1 MAEPTTVEEIVVTG
15 KRKKPDFAVRTA
27 AKKPA
32 ALKAY
37 KPSLRERAQIGME
50 GLYTRATGREPGYAP
65 RRFMGKASELLDF
78 IPGVGDVIGID
89 ETKRAL
95 DRRQYLEAGLTGAG
109 TLLGVVPV
117 VGDVA
122 GKALKGAATPAQ
134 QAAEKL
140 AAKYLDP
147 ESTRIADW
155 QWRPQEDVKAEL
167 GLTEVPPHVV
177 DYGRFMDEQAMRA
190 AKGQMTPRDLLKA
203 YGITR
208 SSMQRKARSLKTA
221 QKYGLEL
228 EQLGLEKVRPEGAFS
243 ELLGTPEGQAYLD
256 AAQRGQVDDRAI
268 ADMMAKFRPYG
279 FQNALGR
286 DLEWGA
292 RNLPQRS
299 SEVADMVAAARE
311 GASAPEDWTRF
322 VKDKVTGV
330 DAAKAGFVGAML
342 GRGDLPTFDAR
353 QIILQTGQPTK
364 KATKYLSR
372 KKGEGSVEA
381 VRRLTARMEDL
392 NLALPPELEPY
403 RQHLTH
409 HTVWDKASNEM
420 TTHEDVR
427 NALKNY
433 AGGGL
438 VEKYAEGGPV
448 TTAEKRAALDAAFA
462 KRKAR
467 ANALAEAT
475 RRNLPDLA
483 KQGPGAVVDALK
495 DAYGLGEKYLRSR
508 TPSGV
513 VADVTK
519 GARALR
525 DATTRYA
532 TDRAQNPMKVLADAY
547 GVGEDIVTAVPQAVE
562 DVAKLS
568 ERAQAL
574 KASDPEAA
582 RRLQASIAMA
592 ALGAVP
598 GVRKGKQA
606 VKAAI
611 KGTPSPLHQV
621 TLEFG
626 RDVARRLEGIVP
638 PDAGLSQWRAAA
650 QRLSGS
656 GLPNNRA
663 VAPKPY
669 SVRPAEVAL
678 DPRIENRKGE
688 LSKIQNLELG
698 LVPRETSPAPE
709 VSIFDYEGH
718 PFVTSMSDLAAA
730 GDDLVSINDVRF
742 REPFSRRGGQDY
754 MFDNPGSV
762 WGSDKNPAEQH
773 VELARRLQSET
784 GKDVLYMP
792 WTMGPNAVHFSH
804 QPRGIQYMYADAAM
818 SGPERKTLAADIKT
832 VLPDWRGFEDPK
844 SAEMFMRASGKARG
858 ALNKMLDKYRMRGG
872 LGLGEATYAATDL
885 SQIGAPLTSLRNV
898 GIIEP
903 RFAASP
909 SSHSSYSYSVP
920 GQGRGVLK
928 EKNIG
933 ALALQPS
940 LMKALGYETPFDFP
954 VGVQPGVSSPVRA
967 MQMRPQ
973 TGILDNDTLRFIERM
988 LADKK

>member
-1 MAEPTTVEEIVVTG
+1 MAEPTTG
-15 KRKKPDFAVRTA
+15 
-27 AKKPA
+27 KKPA

-65 RRFMGKASELLDF
+65 RRLMGKASELLDF

-109 TLLGVVPV
+109 TMLGVVPI

-122 GKALKGAATPAQ
+122 GKALKGAAKPAQ

-177 DYGRFMDEQAMRA
+177 DYGRFMDEQAVRA

-208 SSMQRKARSLKTA
+208 SSMQRQAIPLETA
-221 QKYGLEL
+221 QKYGLDL
-228 EQLGLEKVRPEGAFS
+228 EQLGLKEVRPEGAFS

-256 AAQRGQVDDRAI
+256 AAQRGQVEDRAI

-433 AGGGL
+433 AMGGL
-438 VEKYAEGGPV
+438 IEKYAEGGPV
-448 TTAEKRAALDAAFA
+448 APGNIDLHNRPVVHNPDGSISTVRSITVGFGDKTYVLPRVVGG
-462 KRKAR
+462 KVVS
-467 ANALAEAT
+467 NQEAINHFRQT
-475 RRNLPDLA
+475 GEHLGAYD
-483 KQGPGAVVDALK
+483 KQK
-495 DAYGLGEKYLRSR
+495 D
-508 TPSGV
+508 
-513 VADVTK
+513 
-519 GARALR
+519 
-525 DATTRYA
+525 
-532 TDRAQNPMKVLADAY
+532 ADAY
-547 GVGEDIVTAVPQAVE
+547 
-562 DVAKLS
+562 
-568 ERAQAL
+568 
-574 KASDPEAA
+574 
-582 RRLQASIAMA
+582 
-592 ALGAVP
+592 
-598 GVRKGKQA
+598 
-606 VKAAI
+606 
-611 KGTPSPLHQV
+611 
-621 TLEFG
+621 
-626 RDVARRLEGIVP
+626 
-638 PDAGLSQWRAAA
+638 A
-650 QRLSGS
+650 QRLH
-656 GLPNNRA
+656 
-663 VAPKPY
+663 
-669 SVRPAEVAL
+669 E
-678 DPRIENRKGE
+678 
-688 LSKIQNLELG
+688 
-698 LVPRETSPAPE
+698 
-709 VSIFDYEGH
+709 
-718 PFVTSMSDLAAA
+718 
-730 GDDLVSINDVRF
+730 
-742 REPFSRRGGQDY
+742 
-754 MFDNPGSV
+754 
-762 WGSDKNPAEQH
+762 EQAK
-773 VELARRLQSET
+773 EY
-784 GKDVLYMP
+784 KD
-792 WTMGPNAVHFSH
+792 
-804 QPRGIQYMYADAAM
+804 
-818 SGPERKTLAADIKT
+818 
-832 VLPDWRGFEDPK
+832 
-844 SAEMFMRASGKARG
+844 KARG
-858 ALNKMLDKYRMRGG
+858 GLVKKYG
-872 LGLGEATYAATDL
+872 L
-885 SQIGAPLTSLRNV
+885 
-898 GIIEP
+898 
-903 RFAASP
+903 
-909 SSHSSYSYSVP
+909 
-920 GQGRGVLK
+920 
-928 EKNIG
+928 
-933 ALALQPS
+933 
-940 LMKALGYETPFDFP
+940 
-954 VGVQPGVSSPVRA
+954 
-967 MQMRPQ
+967 
-973 TGILDNDTLRFIERM
+973 
-988 LADKK
+988 

>member
-1 MAEPTTVEEIVVTG
+1 M
-15 KRKKPDFAVRTA
+15 
-27 AKKPA
+27 AKKPTDVELAVQKVTGMQPGLDRASLLPFYTDKSGRNYLSAPQFVYDA
-32 ALKAY
+32 AKAFV
-37 KPSLRERAQIGME
+37 
-50 GLYTRATGREPGYAP
+50 T
-65 RRFMGKASELLDF
+65 
-78 IPGVGDVIGID
+78 PGVAARGGKYD
-89 ETKRAL
+89 
-95 DRRQYLEAGLTGAG
+95 
-109 TLLGVVPV
+109 

-122 GKALKGAATPAQ
+122 NMALNVTGAGLGASRVAGPTVRAGERVLGMGVGPKPPAKPKVAAKPKASDPAARD
-134 QAAEKL
+134 L

-177 DYGRFMDEQAMRA
+177 DYGRFMDEQAVRA

-208 SSMQRKARSLKTA
+208 SSMQRQAIPLETA
-221 QKYGLEL
+221 QKYGLDL
-228 EQLGLEKVRPEGAFS
+228 EQLGLKEVRPEGAFS

-292 RNLPQRS
+292 RNLPQHG

-311 GASAPEDWTRF
+311 GASSPEDWTRF
-322 VKDKVTGV
+322 VKDRVRGV

-342 GRGDLPTFDAR
+342 GRGDLPTLDAR
-353 QIILQTGQPTK
+353 EIILQTGQPTK

-475 RRNLPDLA
+475 VRNIPDLA
-483 KQGPGAVVDALK
+483 TQGPGAVVDALK

-532 TDRAQNPMKVLADAY
+532 TDRAQNPLKVLADAY
-547 GVGEDIVTAVPQAVE
+547 GVGKDIVTAVPQAVE

-592 ALGAVP
+592 ALGVVP
-598 GVRKGKQA
+598 GARKGKQVA
-606 VKAAI
+606 KAAI

-762 WGSDKNPAEQH
+762 WGSDKKPAEQH

-832 VLPDWRGFEDPK
+832 ALPDWRGFEDPK

-967 MQMRPQ
+967 MQMGPQ

>member
-1 MAEPTTVEEIVVTG
+1 MRVLPEEVTG
-15 KRKKPDFAVRTA
+15 QRLYNMTA
-27 AKKPA
+27 IDLG
-32 ALKAY
+32 ALKAGDKGAETRRKLLDLGIAGNRYRDQGSRSGIGLGTHNYAVFDDELLNIKDRYAEGGPVVPGNIDLHNRPVVRNSDDSISTVLSITVGFGDKTYVLPRVVGGKVVSNQEAIDHFRQTGEHLGAYDKQKDAEDYSQRLHEEQAKEY
-37 KPSLRERAQIGME
+37 KDKARGGLVKKYAEGGRASTALDAAFAKRKARANALAEATVRNIPDLAKQGPGAVADALKDAYGLGERYLRSRTPGGVVADVAGGARALRDATTRYATDRAQNPMKVLADAYGVGKDIVTAVPQAVEDVAKLSERAQA
-50 GLYTRATGREPGYAP
+50 L
-65 RRFMGKASELLDF
+65 KASDPE
-78 IPGVGDVIGID
+78 
-89 ETKRAL
+89 AA
-95 DRRQYLEAGLTGAG
+95 RRLQASIAMAA
-109 TLLGVVPV
+109 LGVVPGV
-117 VGDVA
+117 RKGKQAVKAAEQAVKAAERAPQAIQLGRREMHPGTKGFIEDYRNATSENPLDASSAVHGDYAVTELSPSSRGIHLSDIRSLQPGA
-122 GKALKGAATPAQ
+122 GGGTRALKELKALADKHNVPITGTAVAYHRDPKYIGSSTELRDWYKKHGFEDLGGDAREGYDIQYYPAAQ
-134 QAAEKL
+134 QAAEKV

-438 VEKYAEGGPV
+438 VK
-448 TTAEKRAALDAAFA
+448 K
-462 KRKAR
+462 
-467 ANALAEAT
+467 
-475 RRNLPDLA
+475 
-483 KQGPGAVVDALK
+483 
-495 DAYGLGEKYLRSR
+495 
-508 TPSGV
+508 
-513 VADVTK
+513 
-519 GARALR
+519 
-525 DATTRYA
+525 
-532 TDRAQNPMKVLADAY
+532 Y
-547 GVGEDIVTAVPQAVE
+547 GV
-562 DVAKLS
+562 
-568 ERAQAL
+568 
-574 KASDPEAA
+574 
-582 RRLQASIAMA
+582 
-592 ALGAVP
+592 
-598 GVRKGKQA
+598 
-606 VKAAI
+606 
-611 KGTPSPLHQV
+611 
-621 TLEFG
+621 
-626 RDVARRLEGIVP
+626 
-638 PDAGLSQWRAAA
+638 
-650 QRLSGS
+650 
-656 GLPNNRA
+656 
-663 VAPKPY
+663 
-669 SVRPAEVAL
+669 
-678 DPRIENRKGE
+678 
-688 LSKIQNLELG
+688 
-698 LVPRETSPAPE
+698 
-709 VSIFDYEGH
+709 
-718 PFVTSMSDLAAA
+718 
-730 GDDLVSINDVRF
+730 
-742 REPFSRRGGQDY
+742 
-754 MFDNPGSV
+754 
-762 WGSDKNPAEQH
+762 
-773 VELARRLQSET
+773 
-784 GKDVLYMP
+784 
-792 WTMGPNAVHFSH
+792 
-804 QPRGIQYMYADAAM
+804 
-818 SGPERKTLAADIKT
+818 
-832 VLPDWRGFEDPK
+832 
-844 SAEMFMRASGKARG
+844 
-858 ALNKMLDKYRMRGG
+858 
-872 LGLGEATYAATDL
+872 
-885 SQIGAPLTSLRNV
+885 
-898 GIIEP
+898 
-903 RFAASP
+903 
-909 SSHSSYSYSVP
+909 
-920 GQGRGVLK
+920 
-928 EKNIG
+928 
-933 ALALQPS
+933 
-940 LMKALGYETPFDFP
+940 
-954 VGVQPGVSSPVRA
+954 
-967 MQMRPQ
+967 
-973 TGILDNDTLRFIERM
+973 
-988 LADKK
+988 

>member
-1 MAEPTTVEEIVVTG
+1 
-15 KRKKPDFAVRTA
+15 
-27 AKKPA
+27 
-32 ALKAY
+32 
-37 KPSLRERAQIGME
+37 
-50 GLYTRATGREPGYAP
+50 
-65 RRFMGKASELLDF
+65 
-78 IPGVGDVIGID
+78 
-89 ETKRAL
+89 
-95 DRRQYLEAGLTGAG
+95 
-109 TLLGVVPV
+109 
-117 VGDVA
+117 
-122 GKALKGAATPAQ
+122 
-134 QAAEKL
+134 
-140 AAKYLDP
+140 
-147 ESTRIADW
+147 
-155 QWRPQEDVKAEL
+155 
-167 GLTEVPPHVV
+167 
-177 DYGRFMDEQAMRA
+177 
-190 AKGQMTPRDLLKA
+190 
-203 YGITR
+203 
-208 SSMQRKARSLKTA
+208 
-221 QKYGLEL
+221 
-228 EQLGLEKVRPEGAFS
+228 
-243 ELLGTPEGQAYLD
+243 
-256 AAQRGQVDDRAI
+256 
-268 ADMMAKFRPYG
+268 
-279 FQNALGR
+279 
-286 DLEWGA
+286 
-292 RNLPQRS
+292 
-299 SEVADMVAAARE
+299 
-311 GASAPEDWTRF
+311 
-322 VKDKVTGV
+322 
-330 DAAKAGFVGAML
+330 
-342 GRGDLPTFDAR
+342 
-353 QIILQTGQPTK
+353 
-364 KATKYLSR
+364 
-372 KKGEGSVEA
+372 
-381 VRRLTARMEDL
+381 
-392 NLALPPELEPY
+392 
-403 RQHLTH
+403 
-409 HTVWDKASNEM
+409 
-420 TTHEDVR
+420 VR

-438 VEKYAEGGPV
+438 VEKYAEGG
-448 TTAEKRAALDAAFA
+448 RASTALDAAFA

-483 KQGPGAVVDALK
+483 TQGPGAVVDALK
-495 DAYGLGEKYLRSR
+495 DAYGLGERYLRSR
-508 TPSGV
+508 TPGGV
-513 VADVTK
+513 VADVAG

-592 ALGAVP
+592 ALGVVP
-598 GVRKGKQA
+598 GVRKGKQVA
-606 VKAAI
+606 KAAI

-762 WGSDKNPAEQH
+762 WGSDKKPAEQH

-909 SSHSSYSYSVP
+909 SSHSSYRYSVP

-967 MQMRPQ
+967 MQMGPQ